1 MKLIKTE
8 DDEQAALFQYASYQK
23 EIEWTLLFAIP
34 NGGYRKIKTGIQLKR
49 TGLKPGIPDIFLPV
63 GRGIYH
69 GLFIEMK
76 SEKGTVRKNQ
86 KEWHDAL
93 RTQGYKVEVCRGCDQ
108 AIKEIQE
115 YLKLWNGDKMC
126 I

>member
-1 MKLIKTE
+1 MKLKITE

-86 KEWHDAL
+86 KEWHNAL

-115 YLKLWNGDKMC
+115 YLKLWNGDK
-126 I
+126 ISI

>member
-8 DDEQAALFQYASYQK
+8 DDEQAALFQYALYQK

>member
-1 MKLIKTE
+1 MKLTKSE

-23 EIEWTLLFAIP
+23 EIEWSLLFAIP

-49 TGLKPGIPDIFLPV
+49 TGLKPGVPDIFLPV
-63 GRGIYH
+63 GRGVYH

-115 YLKLWNGDKMC
+115 YLKLWNGDK
-126 I
+126 IFI

>member
-1 MKLIKTE
+1 MKLKITE

-76 SEKGTVRKNQ
+76 SVKGTVRKNQ

-115 YLKLWNGDKMC
+115 YLKLWNGDKIC

>member
-1 MKLIKTE
+1 MKLKITE

-76 SEKGTVRKNQ
+76 SERGTVRREQ
-86 KEWHDAL
+86 REWHDAL
-93 RTQGYKVEVCRGCDQ
+93 REQGYMVKVCRGCDQ
-108 AIKEIQE
+108 AVKVIQE
-115 YLKLWNGDKMC
+115 YLEIYNGDR
-126 I
+126 IFI

>member
-1 MKLIKTE
+1 MKLTKSE

-23 EIEWTLLFAIP
+23 EIEWSLLFAIP

-49 TGLKPGIPDIFLPV
+49 TGLKPGVPDILLPV
-63 GRGIYH
+63 GRGVYH

-115 YLKLWNGDKMC
+115 YLKLWNGDK
-126 I
+126 IFI